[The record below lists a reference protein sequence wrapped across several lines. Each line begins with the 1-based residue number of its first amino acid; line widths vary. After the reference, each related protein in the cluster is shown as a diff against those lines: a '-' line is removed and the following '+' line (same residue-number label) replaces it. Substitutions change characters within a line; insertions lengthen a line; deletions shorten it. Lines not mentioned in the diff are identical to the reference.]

1 MKFIHILTISGIAIL
16 LCIIA
21 VSGSMVIPLSDTGKE
36 HSQAP
41 EYSPAIDE
49 NYNLERIDFI
59 HYAKPTGSPG
69 KPAKSPTCYKLMGVS
84 WKSLPVS
91 YVINT
96 TNGGGLTESFVGTAM
111 TTGAE
116 TWDGQTSK
124 ELFSNS
130 VAIDNNARYGIQ
142 DFKNVIAF
150 GTEDADGNPLP
161 ENVIAVTSVWWNPRG
176 RQIVEFDMVFNNKWS
191 WGDAGEEGYVMDV
204 QNIATHEMGHAVGLA
219 DIYTTT
225 CSAVTMFGYSEEG
238 EISKRTLEQ
247 PDIIG
252 LQQMYGA

>member
-1 MKFIHILTISGIAIL
+1 MKFTHILTISGIAIL

-21 VSGSMVIPLSDTGKE
+21 VSGSMIIPLSDTGKE

-41 EYSPAIDE
+41 EHSPAIDDT
-49 NYNLERIDFI
+49 YNLERIDFI

-69 KPAKSPTCYKLMGVS
+69 KPAKSPTCYELMGIS
-84 WKSLPVS
+84 WKTLPVS
-91 YVINT
+91 YVINP
-96 TNGGGLTESFVGTAM
+96 TNGEGLAESFVGTAI

-116 TWDGQTSK
+116 TWDDQTSK

-130 VAIDNNARYGIQ
+130 VAVDYDALYGIQ
-142 DFKNVIAF
+142 DFKNVITF
-150 GTEDADGNPLP
+150 GTKDADGNTLP

-176 RQIVEFDMVFNNKWS
+176 RQIVEFDMVFNDKWS
-191 WGDAGEEGYVMDV
+191 WGDAGDREDVMDV
-204 QNIATHEMGHAVGLA
+204 QNIATHEMGHAVGLD

-225 CSAVTMFGYSEEG
+225 CSAVTMFGYSDEG
-238 EISKRTLEQ
+238 ETSKRTLEQ

-252 LQQMYGA
+252 LQQMYRA

>member
-1 MKFIHILTISGIAIL
+1 MKFRHILTISGIAIL

-21 VSGSMVIPLSDTGKE
+21 VSGSMIIPINDTGKE

-41 EYSPAIDE
+41 VHSPVIDE

-91 YVINT
+91 YVINP
-96 TNGGGLTESFVGTAM
+96 TNGDGLTESFVDTAM

-116 TWDGQTSK
+116 TWDDQTSK
-124 ELFSNS
+124 ELFSDS
-130 VAIDNNARYGIQ
+130 DAIDYNARYGIQ
-142 DFKNVIAF
+142 DFKNVITF
-150 GTEDADGNPLP
+150 GTEDADGNELP
-161 ENVIAVTSVWWNPRG
+161 ENVIAVTSVWWSPRG
-176 RQIVEFDMVFNNKWS
+176 RQIVEFDMVFNDKWS
-191 WGDAGEEGYVMDV
+191 WGNAGTFMDV

-219 DIYTTT
+219 DLYTTT
-225 CSAVTMFGYSEEG
+225 CSAVTMFGYSDEG
-238 EISKRTLEQ
+238 ETSKRTLEQ